1 MATIWEK
8 AIWILAGNLN
18 FGCYLILLQLY
29 LCGGEFWLEDKTWTS
44 LLLLEAEEEMAE
56 SSFELRAKNEGCFD
70 LSLGGT
76 GGGVVTSVSGFS
88 GLIIWGFLATGSIQM
103 FS

>member
-1 MATIWEK
+1 
-8 AIWILAGNLN
+8 
-18 FGCYLILLQLY
+18 
-29 LCGGEFWLEDKTWTS
+29 

-76 GGGVVTSVSGFS
+76 GGGVVISVSGFS
-88 GLIIWGFLATGSIQM
+88 GLMI
-103 FS
+103 